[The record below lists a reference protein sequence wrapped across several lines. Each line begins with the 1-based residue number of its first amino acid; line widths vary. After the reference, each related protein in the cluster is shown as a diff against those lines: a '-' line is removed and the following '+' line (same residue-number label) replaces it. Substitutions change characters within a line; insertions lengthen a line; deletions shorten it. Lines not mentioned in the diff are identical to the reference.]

1 VTRQPDFATS
11 PRRRRVPAW
20 DSVALAAGLLVLAL
34 SAAGAWRAQGEARA
48 ARARLADVQRDVSA
62 ASARLRALGALARG
76 SVRGLP
82 AAEAPPSRIVSDLAS
97 AIPAGVRLER
107 LLIDYSKEGTV
118 EMDVVAR
125 DAAAWDRLLARLE
138 SSPSLRDVE
147 PGPES
152 REGEVRTLVRARWV
166 GGGS

>member
-11 PRRRRVPAW
+11 PRRNRMPSW
-20 DSVALAAGLLVLAL
+20 ESLALAAGLAALGL
-34 SAAGAWRAQGEARA
+34 SAAGAWRARQEAAA
-48 ARARLADVQRDVSA
+48 ARARLADVRREVDAAAARQRT
-62 ASARLRALGALARG
+62 LQALARG
-76 SVRGLP
+76 PARGLP
-82 AAEAPPSRIVSDLAS
+82 ANEAPPSRIVADLAS
-97 AIPAGVRLER
+97 AIPAGVRLEK
-107 LLIDYSKEGTV
+107 LLIDYSHEGAV

-138 SSPSLRDVE
+138 DAPWLREVQ

-152 REGEVRTLVRARWV
+152 RAGEVRTLVRARWV